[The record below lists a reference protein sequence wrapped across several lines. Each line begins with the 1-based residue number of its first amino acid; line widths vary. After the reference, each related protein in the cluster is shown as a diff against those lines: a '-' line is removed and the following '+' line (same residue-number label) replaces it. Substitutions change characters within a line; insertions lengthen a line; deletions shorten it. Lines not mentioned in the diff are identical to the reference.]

1 MHIAIAHFRAG
12 LTDGVSLEMEKRRT
26 ILEEM
31 GHTVSYIAGN
41 HSGEIE
47 LYIPYFEYKSNQE
60 ILDLHALGFDPEKEK
75 EFTTELNRIADIILE
90 QLEGYYKKNPF
101 QGIIIHNIF
110 CLATCLPG
118 TVAFTRFL
126 QKHPDIAAMTTHHD
140 FFWEEARSA
149 KSAFT
154 NTAAQQVLEECFPP
168 VLPNLKHCVINSI
181 AQQAL
186 KEKRGVDSTIIPDT
200 FNFEQSKWKQTKQ
213 NTDFLADVGLAEE
226 DIIFLIAVRV
236 RERKAVEL
244 AIDLVGEVTRRK
256 KELVGKTK
264 WNGTLITEES
274 NVVLVI
280 PGEYTIMEQEYI
292 EKLVSRADAQNV
304 EIAWIQDDIGSEKEV
319 AAGTKKYALW
329 DCYVY
334 ADAVLYTSIWEGW
347 GNQFIEA
354 VFAKKPVV
362 VFEYPVF
369 TADIATQAFTVA
381 SMGTEYATH
390 ADGMVSVL
398 PDNVTAAASDIMNT
412 ITSPDLYTKTVEHN
426 FEVGKKNYNTH
437 TRLKN
442 HLKEMVLDQ
451 IHTN

>member
-12 LTDGVSLEMEKRRT
+12 LTDGVSLEMEKRRA

-41 HSGEIE
+41 HSGTIE
-47 LYIPYFEYKSNQE
+47 LHIPYFEYKSNQE
-60 ILDLHALGFDPEKEK
+60 VLALHKLGFEPDKEA
-75 EFTTELNRIADIILE
+75 EFTKELNRIADAIQKQIE
-90 QLEGYYKKNPF
+90 DYYQQNPF

-118 TVAFTRFL
+118 TVAFARFL
-126 QKHPDIAAMTTHHD
+126 KNHPDIAAMTTHHD
-140 FFWEEARSA
+140 FFWEEARAA

-154 NTAAQQVLEECFPP
+154 NTAAQQVLEDYFPP
-168 VLPNLKHCVINSI
+168 QLPNLKHCVINSI

-186 KEKRGVDSTIIPDT
+186 KEKRGVEATVIPDT
-200 FNFEQSKWKQTKQ
+200 FDFEQPEWKETEHNK
-213 NTDFLADVGLAEE
+213 DFLHDIGLSQQ

-256 KELVGKTK
+256 KDLIGKTK
-264 WNGTLITEES
+264 WNGAQVTEDS
-274 NVVLVI
+274 RVVLVI
-280 PGEYTIMEQEYI
+280 PGEYTPMEQDYVN
-292 EKLVSRADAQNV
+292 KLILRAQAQNV
-304 EIAWIQDDIGSEKEV
+304 EILWIQDSIGSEKEV

-334 ADAVLYTSIWEGW
+334 SDAVLYTSIWEGW

-369 TADIATQAFTVA
+369 TADIATQGFQVA
-381 SMGTEYATH
+381 SMGTEYAVSMDT
-390 ADGMVSVL
+390 MVSVQ
-398 PDNVTAAASDIMNT
+398 PDHVTQAATDIMNT
-412 ITSPDLYTKTVEHN
+412 ITDAQLYGETVNQN
-426 FEVGKKNYNTH
+426 FAVGKEKYNTH
-437 TRLKN
+437 TRLKK
-442 HLKEMVLDQ
+442 HLQETVLNR
-451 IHTN
+451 IS